1 MKCWVCKRQARG
13 ARYRN
18 DTQRQLDHVFC
29 SQRCQDLFYKMYGEP
44 TEIPTMNAIDFEMAA
59 MRSCLKAF
67 GQVASEIGF
76 KKALGNYSEAEAL
89 QVIDAIVLCYTRAMY
104 HHKDTQIRAK
114 SESAES
120 HKPAA
125 EPATDLFSM
134 RNDIPWEAPK

>member
-1 MKCWVCKRQARG
+1 MKCWVCKHQARG
-13 ARYRN
+13 AGHRN
-18 DTQRQLDHVFC
+18 NAQRQLDHVFC
-29 SQRCQDLFYKMYGEP
+29 SQRCQDVFYKMYGEP

-76 KKALGNYSEAEAL
+76 KKALGSYSEAEAL

-104 HHKDTQIRAK
+104 HHEDTQIRAK